1 MRGNSLSNG
10 LGLALEWL
18 GLACL
23 LPMRGQLNCR
33 SSCSIISGPT
43 VLRLYSDC
51 LDCYEIGWI
60 VWAEKTISLRVT
72 VVSGPI
78 PTTMN
83 AFAPCLGALYPTF
96 CFCQLFGTTS
106 IGERWFRSTLLA
118 WFYGF
123 IIAQVVW
130 FSYCSSTLIA
140 FDFLAE
146 VGCHLNACLTSFVS
160 TIRPTLNQG
169 SSYFPAAVTLLVLYS
184 PAQSVLRLHWDFR
197 DGVWIVY
204 GLLDCVVFVQNDK
217 IVWMLESF
225 KQLDLHICSDVT
237 IVDRLP

>member
-1 MRGNSLSNG
+1 M
-10 LGLALEWL
+10 
-18 GLACL
+18 
-23 LPMRGQLNCR
+23 
-33 SSCSIISGPT
+33 
-43 VLRLYSDC
+43 
-51 LDCYEIGWI
+51 DCYGIGWI

-130 FSYCSSTLIA
+130 FSYCSSTLIT

-146 VGCHLNACLTSFVS
+146 VGCHFNACLTSFVFPRPFDPRW
-160 TIRPTLNQG
+160 IRVHLTSLQLSLFLFYILRHFCAPIAIGLGDCDAIHQI
-169 SSYFPAAVTLLVLYS
+169 VTGMIVE
-184 PAQSVLRLHWDFR
+184 
-197 DGVWIVY
+197 VW
-204 GLLDCVVFVQNDK
+204 GLLWLNWRSQSSCWLYPRRSAK
-217 IVWMLESF
+217 GYM
-225 KQLDLHICSDVT
+225 
-237 IVDRLP
+237 